1 MESCEIG
8 YETFLIGSTV
18 AVDQWVKAVLPSIA
32 WRLLLFCFFFY
43 ILKVYTEKRKRNSI
57 FLKKD
62 LIAA

>member
-8 YETFLIGSTV
+8 YETFHFGSTV
-18 AVDQWVKAVLPSIA
+18 AVEKWVKAVLSVVA
-32 WRLLLFCFFFY
+32 VFFVFLFY